1 MSFQLLAFV
10 QNPLTLIKR
19 FRFNQS
25 LRESTKKP
33 INTLGNQKRGKT
45 WGNILL
51 MDHILKVQK
60 PNIEGLT
67 NFAKKESE
75 REKRK
80 EKRRKNNS
88 S

>member
-1 MSFQLLAFV
+1 
-10 QNPLTLIKR
+10 
-19 FRFNQS
+19 
-25 LRESTKKP
+25 
-33 INTLGNQKRGKT
+33 
-45 WGNILL
+45 

-60 PNIEGLT
+60 LNIKGLT

>member
-1 MSFQLLAFV
+1 V
-10 QNPLTLIKR
+10 EIRK
-19 FRFNQS
+19 
-25 LRESTKKP
+25 EK
-33 INTLGNQKRGKT
+33 KRGKT

-80 EKRRKNNS
+80 EKRIKNNS